1 MVYLLFICLFLICF
15 YLFFNNIIIT
25 NLFLMQVKK
34 VCYNY
39 FDSSINKKPRTIY
52 SNNDHVWVNVNI
64 CMQPTNLDEIRR
76 LRSIKASVAVVTLNM
91 AGLTTLKHYDQCV
104 YNLPVEVLLRVSSCV
119 NETKVVVN
127 NVIEQRLLN
136 PFSLWH
142 L

>member
-1 MVYLLFICLFLICF
+1 
-15 YLFFNNIIIT
+15 
-25 NLFLMQVKK
+25 
-34 VCYNY
+34 
-39 FDSSINKKPRTIY
+39 
-52 SNNDHVWVNVNI
+52 
-64 CMQPTNLDEIRR
+64 MQPTNLDEIRR

-136 PFSLWH
+136 PFSL
-142 L
+142 